1 MGGPSSLVGF
11 VRETVAVNQRRT
23 EVLYAESVVEAR
35 RSRWTQ
41 HLVLRAGCSNL
52 WIIVFSAGDFTREVI
67 TKSTEKGNGEAFG
80 TAQDNMV
87 NTFGTS
93 SRERTIEY
101 TFGSL

>member
-1 MGGPSSLVGF
+1 MQSPSWNHEGRGGLNIWSFEPDS
-11 VRETVAVNQRRT
+11 
-23 EVLYAESVVEAR
+23 
-35 RSRWTQ
+35 
-41 HLVLRAGCSNL
+41 SNL